1 MDGKWIPRLWGIP
14 DLGFP
19 YPEFGAH
26 ARPKSAATD
35 ERTAVYKLFAVW
47 THPDDVEEFE
57 KYYAETHAPLAAAIP
72 GLQRLVLTR
81 TSDFLGD
88 GPAPFHRIAELWF
101 EDADA
106 LEIAKESPEL
116 EAAADD
122 VSKMEERFNVVLHSP
137 AGVSVDAEI
146 GPYTP

>member
-1 MDGKWIPRLWGIP
+1 MTNEDRRDP
-14 DLGFP
+14 
-19 YPEFGAH
+19 
-26 ARPKSAATD
+26 D

-47 THPDDVEEFE
+47 THPDDVEAFE
-57 KYYAETHAPLAAAIP
+57 RYYAETHAPLAAAIP

-106 LEIAKESPEL
+106 LEVAKASPEL
-116 EAAADD
+116 EAAAND
-122 VSKMEERFNVVLHSP
+122 VAEMEARFGVKLHSP
-137 AGVSVDAEI
+137 AGISVNAEL
-146 GPYTP
+146 GPYTPSA

>member
-1 MDGKWIPRLWGIP
+1 M
-14 DLGFP
+14 
-19 YPEFGAH
+19 
-26 ARPKSAATD
+26 
-35 ERTAVYKLFAVW
+35 YKLFAVW
-47 THPDDVEEFE
+47 THPDDVEAFE
-57 KYYAETHAPLAAAIP
+57 RYYAETHAPLAAAIP

-122 VSKMEERFNVVLHSP
+122 VSKMEERFGVVLHSP
-137 AGVSVDAEI
+137 AGVSVDAQL
-146 GPYTP
+146 GPYTPF

>member
-1 MDGKWIPRLWGIP
+1 M
-14 DLGFP
+14 
-19 YPEFGAH
+19 
-26 ARPKSAATD
+26 
-35 ERTAVYKLFAVW
+35 YKLFAVW

-116 EAAADD
+116 EAAPTTSPRWKSGSTSSCTVRPASQSTPSS
-122 VSKMEERFNVVLHSP
+122 VRTRPPEKSHSECR
-137 AGVSVDAEI
+137 AQARLS
-146 GPYTP
+146 